1 MITGVLLCVVLQS
14 MGTRKNVVEV
24 ERDSP
29 TPRWRCPVLS
39 TQRKSSPHLISE
51 GRHHSSKQ
59 LTLQISQYVFAG
71 DIELHFQSHIRK
83 YEILRQ
89 ARF

>member
-1 MITGVLLCVVLQS
+1 MWCYSQWAHVKMLWKWKGTRLLQDGVVL
-14 MGTRKNVVEV
+14 
-24 ERDSP
+24 
-29 TPRWRCPVLS
+29 LS